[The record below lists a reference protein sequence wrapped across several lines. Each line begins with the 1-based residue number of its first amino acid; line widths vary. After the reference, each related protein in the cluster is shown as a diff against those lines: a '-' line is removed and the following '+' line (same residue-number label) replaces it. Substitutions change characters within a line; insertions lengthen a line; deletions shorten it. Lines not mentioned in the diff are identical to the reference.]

1 MTDRP
6 VDNPETQDEQAEPDQ
21 ADAEQ
26 AEATEPAADD
36 QPEQQQPEDEFGTA
50 ETVEDLEAFAD
61 ELNDELALD
70 EDQLELE
77 RAARE
82 AADQDDDDAS
92 DDLDEDDT
100 DEAEPDVDDPASGM
114 EPDDDSAGEDED
126 GEGDDDPD
134 DEDETRSHA
143 PGSID
148 TTGDEVDESDEQA
161 TDDDPDDEADED
173 ETEQGETEVRLGP
186 DGKPILPP
194 GTDEPGLVE
203 SIILVSA
210 NPISA
215 GKIAKTLS
223 SEGFTPGKVKAIVGH
238 LNECYATEGRAFRIQ
253 EIAGGYQFYTLA
265 PYADVLT
272 RLVKA
277 PTEISLSQAAL
288 EVLAIVAYK
297 QPIIRADIEA
307 IRGVSCGPLL
317 RHLLEINLVR
327 IVGKSDQLGR
337 PLLYG
342 TTKKFLEHFGLG
354 DLKDLPKSG
363 TLSQPG

>member
-1 MTDRP
+1 
-6 VDNPETQDEQAEPDQ
+6 
-21 ADAEQ
+21 
-26 AEATEPAADD
+26 
-36 QPEQQQPEDEFGTA
+36 
-50 ETVEDLEAFAD
+50 
-61 ELNDELALD
+61 
-70 EDQLELE
+70 
-77 RAARE
+77 
-82 AADQDDDDAS
+82 
-92 DDLDEDDT
+92 DT
-100 DEAEPDVDDPASGM
+100 G
-114 EPDDDSAGEDED
+114 
-126 GEGDDDPD
+126 
-134 DEDETRSHA
+134 SHA

-148 TTGDEVDESDEQA
+148 TSGDEVDEDDEQPDS
-161 TDDDPDDEADED
+161 DDSDDEEDEADED
-173 ETEQGETEVRLGP
+173 ETEQDESKVRLGP

-203 SIILVSA
+203 SIVLVSA

-215 GKIAKTLS
+215 GKIARTLS